1 MTTSPTRTADG
12 RWHLVDAA
20 QRRTKPGALQGRG
33 NVIVEANPRNLT
45 IQQYRAVGT
54 VPARVEICSAVRW
67 VYHLHLVPVRASVG
81 WLRTLTPMSA
91 RISALTCS
99 VFLERHVNEETLPSP
114 QTSAASTPSRAIVKS
129 LPADEPREPIAPHV
143 PRNPPGTRADRR
155 QELAPNPNEL
165 VRRTGTPDTVEGWK
179 ALADS
184 LLTEQSC
191 VFHRNLE
198 ISSGYAWIYSSLPT
212 CLKWAGMAAF
222 ASHHARLVLYPFRLH
237 TDRSGYSDIPRSLR
251 HRSILLLGDVNTVR
265 ATNNAIFDD
274 IFWVHLVYA
283 STDDG
288 IERLRAL
295 LGNDQHYGPVL
306 AGFESIDAG
315 RRVLEDPAA
324 SATARRAATDLI
336 WDGNIQLLEHEQ
348 RVVVQPN
355 FDRLSRTFGTL
366 FSAGSSLSFEARGLR
381 QELAYFSSFYL
392 YSLGRGLPAVLRS
405 RAWPRVTRFDDRW
418 RLDRDGG
425 RAEVPATRRRRALGR
440 REPAPHLRRGSPQHL
455 EPLWCAAGTARGRR
469 GRNLGCA

>member
-1 MTTSPTRTADG
+1 MP
-12 RWHLVDAA
+12 
-20 QRRTKPGALQGRG
+20 
-33 NVIVEANPRNLT
+33 PR
-45 IQQYRAVGT
+45 
-54 VPARVEICSAVRW
+54 
-67 VYHLHLVPVRASVG
+67 
-81 WLRTLTPMSA
+81 
-91 RISALTCS
+91 
-99 VFLERHVNEETLPSP
+99 
-114 QTSAASTPSRAIVKS
+114 SAASTPSRAIVKS
-129 LPADEPREPIAPHV
+129 LPSDEPREPIAQHV
-143 PRNPPGTRADRR
+143 PADLQARALIAAE
-155 QELAPNPNEL
+155 ELAPNPKEL
-165 VRRTGTPDTVEGWK
+165 VRRIGSPNTVEGWQ

-184 LLTEQSC
+184 FLTEHSC

-198 ISSGYAWIYSSLPT
+198 ISSGYAWIYISLPT
-212 CLKWAGMAAF
+212 CLKWAGMASF
-222 ASHHARLVLYPFRLH
+222 ASHHARLALYPFRLH

-306 AGFESIDAG
+306 AGFETIDAG

-324 SATARRAATDLI
+324 SATARQAATDLI

-348 RVVVQPN
+348 RTVVQPN
-355 FDRLSRTFGTL
+355 FDRLSRTFGAL

-381 QELAYFSSFYL
+381 EELSYFSSFYL
-392 YSLGRGLPAVLRS
+392 YSFGRGLPGVLRA

-418 RLDRDGG
+418 SWIVTAVVPRFRRLDADERSVDASLRRIFNEARHSTSLPCSGPPPARIEEDVAGFARAADGWPT
-425 RAEVPATRRRRALGR
+425 ASPTRR
-440 REPAPHLRRGSPQHL
+440 SPD
-455 EPLWCAAGTARGRR
+455 ASTARPRRSR
-469 GRNLGCA
+469 GR

>member
-1 MTTSPTRTADG
+1 
-12 RWHLVDAA
+12 
-20 QRRTKPGALQGRG
+20 
-33 NVIVEANPRNLT
+33 
-45 IQQYRAVGT
+45 
-54 VPARVEICSAVRW
+54 
-67 VYHLHLVPVRASVG
+67 
-81 WLRTLTPMSA
+81 
-91 RISALTCS
+91 
-99 VFLERHVNEETLPSP
+99 
-114 QTSAASTPSRAIVKS
+114 VKS
-129 LPADEPREPIAPHV
+129 LPSDEPREPIAQHV
-143 PRNPPGTRADRR
+143 PANLQARALIAAE
-155 QELAPNPNEL
+155 ELAPNPKEL
-165 VRRTGTPDTVEGWK
+165 VRRIGSPDTVEGWQ

-184 LLTEQSC
+184 FLTEQSC

-198 ISSGYAWIYSSLPT
+198 ISSGYAWIYISLPT
-212 CLKWAGMAAF
+212 CLKWAGMASF
-222 ASHHARLVLYPFRLH
+222 ASHHVRLALYPFRLH

-306 AGFESIDAG
+306 AGFETIDAG

-324 SATARRAATDLI
+324 SATARQAATDLI

-348 RVVVQPN
+348 RTVVQPS

-381 QELAYFSSFYL
+381 EELSYFSSFYL
-392 YSLGRGLPAVLRS
+392 YSFGRGLPAVLRS
-405 RAWPRVTRFDDRW
+405 RAWPRVTHFDDRW
-418 RLDRDGG
+418 SWIVTAVVPRFRRLDADAPSVDASLRRIFNEARHSTSLPCSGPPQAQIEEDVARYG
-425 RAEVPATRRRRALGR
+425 RAPDG
-440 REPAPHLRRGSPQHL
+440 
-455 EPLWCAAGTARGRR
+455 W
-469 GRNLGCA
+469 